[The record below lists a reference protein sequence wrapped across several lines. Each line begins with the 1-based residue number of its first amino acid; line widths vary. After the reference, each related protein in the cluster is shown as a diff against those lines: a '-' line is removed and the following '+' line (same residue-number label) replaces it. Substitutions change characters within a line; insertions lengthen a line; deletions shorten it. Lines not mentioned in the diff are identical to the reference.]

1 MSDHQ
6 IRLHLLGRQLYGASG
21 VLLGVIGLLSQD
33 FAAVW
38 QPIENLGVD
47 EHRSIVASVYAFA
60 FLVAGATALF
70 SRFARYGLL
79 ALMGLHAIALLGWI
93 PRVVATPAVGTLNG
107 IAEMLAL
114 VVGGLVA
121 YATFQPRS
129 TRAFRAGHILFAIC
143 AFWFGVTH
151 WVEIDATADFV
162 PKWLPLPGHFWAA
175 ATGAFYVLTS
185 AAIVTGIQALL
196 ATRLCTAMMLGFA
209 ALIWIPMLIAEPS
222 HFNFCGT
229 TITLALAA
237 SAWVVADSIAQTAT
251 SSTPLASQPAL

>member
-1 MSDHQ
+1 MSDRQ
-6 IRLHLLGRQLYGASG
+6 IRFHLLGRQLYGASG

-47 EHRSIVASVYAFA
+47 EHRSTVAPVYAFA

-70 SRFARYGLL
+70 SRFARYGFL
-79 ALMGLHAIALLGWI
+79 ALMGLHAISLLGWI

-121 YATFQPRS
+121 YAAFQPRA
-129 TRAFRAGHILFAIC
+129 TPFREGHILFASC

-151 WVEIDATADFV
+151 WVEFDATAGVV
-162 PKWLPLPGHFWAA
+162 PKWLPLQGHFWAA
-175 ATGAFYVLTS
+175 ATGVFYVLTS
-185 AAIVTGIQALL
+185 AAIVTGMQALR